1 MSHLV
6 FVPAYDVPTR
16 SNLAIAREVVGA
28 ADMVL
33 FGDHA
38 TPQGLRE
45 HLGGHPEF
53 PLFAMSHGG
62 HDRLFAQSGA
72 VALDCDG
79 AVLLTGRRCF
89 VFACHTAARLGGAVR
104 DEGGIWWGYAGAIQ
118 SPPDHPALLPLFAA
132 LFRFIKQ
139 GFAAAVER
147 DERAEFLEAL
157 RARCQAAEDQLQD
170 RLDRGETLPDA
181 AAMAAMHC
189 LQQIWN
195 RLRVWGRPANDGQH
209 HPQAPCG
216 KPSIL

>member
-6 FVPAYDVPTR
+6 FVPAYDEPTR

-38 TPQGLRE
+38 TPQGLHQ
-45 HLGGHPEF
+45 HLASYPEL
-53 PLFAMSHGG
+53 PLFAMSHGW
-62 HDRLFAQSGA
+62 HDRLFAQGGA
-72 VALDCDG
+72 VALDCDD

-139 GFAAAVER
+139 GFAAAVSREER
-147 DERAEFLEAL
+147 MEFLEEL
-157 RARCQAAEDQLQD
+157 CARCQAAAGQLQD
-170 RLDRGETLPDA
+170 LLDRGEILPDA
-181 AAMAAMHC
+181 EAMAAMHC
-189 LQQIWN
+189 LLHIWN
-195 RLRVWGRPANDGQH
+195 RLETRGRPLNGGLR

-216 KPSIL
+216 KPAIL